1 MIVCGIEMGTV
12 AVIVGVDEDAL
23 WRAMDDLRAPSAME
37 DTGAAFGVGATR
49 LRVAADQDC
58 TLLARNLGDS
68 VHPSKHAAM
77 VAALRASG
85 VPFVATCH
93 NPYLLDHFAPSEVIV
108 LHDGRADRLSD
119 HHDAKRGMDFL
130 TTGEFYAASG
140 WETP

>member
-1 MIVCGIEMGTV
+1 MNVCGIEMGDV
-12 AVIVGVDEDAL
+12 AVIVGVDEEA
-23 WRAMDDLRAPSAME
+23 
-37 DTGAAFGVGATR
+37 V
-49 LRVAADQDC
+49 
-58 TLLARNLGDS
+58 LLAMNAAVGDGEINAAPDGISADRFAFLSRMSPPTGVIGLRNLGDS
-68 VHPSKHAAM
+68 MHPSKHAAM

-93 NPYLLDHFAPSEVIV
+93 NPYLLDHFTPSEVIV

-119 HHDAKRGMDFL
+119 HPDAKTREAM